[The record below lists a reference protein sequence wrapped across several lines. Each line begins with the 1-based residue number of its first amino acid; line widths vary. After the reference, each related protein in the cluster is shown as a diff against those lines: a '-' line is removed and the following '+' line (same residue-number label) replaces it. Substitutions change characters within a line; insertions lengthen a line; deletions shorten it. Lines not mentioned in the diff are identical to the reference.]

1 VIYYEHETRELK
13 VSLVTVV
20 CILALAVISKN
31 ILHVQMDFVSQYA
44 PIWMFVVYIITRE
57 KAKASKI
64 CGRPLFWSIS
74 IVLITLAILVVYA
87 I

>member
-1 VIYYEHETRELK
+1 MNMKLANEIK

-31 ILHVQMDFVSQYA
+31 ILHIRMDFISRYA

-64 CGRPLFWSIS
+64 CGSSLFWSIA
-74 IVLITLAILVVYA
+74 IVLITLAILVVYV

>member
-1 VIYYEHETRELK
+1 
-13 VSLVTVV
+13 
-20 CILALAVISKN
+20 
-31 ILHVQMDFVSQYA
+31 
-44 PIWMFVVYIITRE
+44 MFVVYIITRE

-64 CGRPLFWSIS
+64 CGRPLFWSIA

>member
-1 VIYYEHETRELK
+1 MSMKLANE

-31 ILHVQMDFVSQYA
+31 ILHVQMDFTQYA

-64 CGRPLFWSIS
+64 CGRPLFWSVA